1 MANALYTDTVQKV
14 YIAYY
19 GRAADPVG
27 LASWEDAL
35 TTANGDLAS
44 IMTSFGTSAEATTLF
59 GSLSNTAKVAALY
72 QQMFGRAPDAAG
84 STYYVAQLDAGT
96 MTAASIAQNV
106 SDGST
111 GGDATILTNK
121 LAVAK
126 AYTLAVDTTAEISAY
141 AGDAAATTARTL
153 LATVDA
159 TTVTA
164 TFDVATTIAA
174 LVTTAEAATPKT
186 LALTVGVDALTGG
199 SGNDTFSAVSS
210 TLSSAKTLGTSD
222 VIDGAGGTDTLTVAV
237 AASFTGMATAG
248 SIKNIENINL
258 TNSGTVARTFDA
270 SGVTGVTG
278 YTIDATTGLVNLTD
292 LNVTPTITLSNF
304 AKAGAFSAAFATG
317 AAELT
322 GTKDA
327 MTFTISALGTVEN
340 AATSATEQKIVT
352 ATLTDIET
360 VNVAATGDNVIA
372 LSGTDMKKLVVTG
385 AGNVKVTTVPT
396 STTSIDASAATGN
409 IVVDATATTATLTS
423 ISTGTGTDS
432 VTYDEVDGAANMEL
446 VGGTGT
452 DSLTLNSNGG
462 TVQYSMSGF
471 ETLALGTVTT
481 AALTMSGSN
490 TTELATLSSKST
502 VAQAVSM
509 VNMGAIDLTVN
520 SKGATVDAGDI
531 SSNHTG
537 TTVLNYTADAAS
549 VTAKTVQAPLAEMT
563 FSGTSDLTV
572 NVGAYTDNSGSDIV
586 AASTTSLA
594 INVASGKNSAATP
607 VELTVFGGDVTA
619 AKATSLTIVADGKID
634 TPTVNVAKAI
644 NATIT
649 NGANAGTMVLNA
661 AVLEELTIVSGKTF
675 DMSGSTLT
683 KVQTADLTANDGL
696 FDLVGET
703 LPAISSLTIAG
714 SGVTST
720 TASTTASSFQVGN
733 IGGDNAYAITVNA
746 SGLKGGAT
754 TGTIDTGAGYDITID
769 ANAVTGTVVLGNIGA
784 TTTGTNV
791 TVSTAGTGGVVNL
804 ATVDATGVTT
814 LTNSGASTFDV
825 GAVTSGSAAINTSNT
840 VGNVTIAAVTTT
852 AAMTLTNSGTGTY
865 TQTGA
870 LSAGITGDVVVNMAG
885 TLGVV
890 SLGAMSGKTV
900 NLDVGNTIG
909 GVNASGTITA
919 LTSATLAL
927 SQLQANVAAKA
938 TITHAGT
945 GTGLTVA
952 VTGGIL
958 ADDIVVN
965 DAATT
970 TGITV
975 TGALNTGTDTLLI
988 DADASTA
995 GTMAISIGGVTQ
1007 YATSSINVTGS
1018 AAAGTTQSITGG
1030 VGIDTIF
1037 FETDDTLTS
1046 ADTIVGGTGVD
1057 VLKLESAGSVPDSA
1071 FTNITSLE
1079 TVSLGAD
1086 ADIALGPLATAA
1098 GVKTV
1103 IVNTATTGAITLD
1116 ASTFTGALTM
1126 TATNGGTSQVTIKG
1140 GTGVDTILGDAGAVN
1155 IITAGLG
1162 LDAITLPAA
1171 GSIDTIIMTT
1181 GGAIAVDT
1189 VALFIVA
1196 SGEDELQV
1204 DLSDLNAHA
1213 LVGTLQQSNG
1223 IAAAIAVATNVGT
1236 VTALANAAGD
1246 YGAIIS
1252 DLTTIT
1258 AATAYT
1264 AATLETAIEAGAIS
1278 GGMTAGDAIL
1288 IMYDDTANSYLALLT
1303 SNTSVANGA
1312 RLSDVTVTNLLELTG
1327 VPGAETFL
1335 TTSFAIIA

>member
-1 MANALYTDTVQKV
+1 M
-14 YIAYY
+14 
-19 GRAADPVG
+19 
-27 LASWEDAL
+27 
-35 TTANGDLAS
+35 
-44 IMTSFGTSAEATTLF
+44 
-59 GSLSNTAKVAALY
+59 
-72 QQMFGRAPDAAG
+72 
-84 STYYVAQLDAGT
+84 
-96 MTAASIAQNV
+96 
-106 SDGST
+106 
-111 GGDATILTNK
+111 
-121 LAVAK
+121 AVAK

-174 LVTTAEAATPKT
+174 LVTTAEASAPKT
-186 LALTVGVDALTGG
+186 FALTVGTDAMTGG
-199 SGNDTFSAVSS
+199 TGADTFSAVSS
-210 TLSSAKTLGTSD
+210 TLSSTKTLGTSD
-222 VIDGAGGTDTLTVAV
+222 VLDGGAGADSLTVAV

-248 SIKNIENINL
+248 SIKNIETINL
-258 TNSGTVARTFDA
+258 TNSGTVSRTFDA
-270 SGVTGVTG
+270 TGVTG
-278 YTIDATTGLVNLTD
+278 ATAYVIDATTGLVNLTD
-292 LNVTPTITLSNF
+292 LDVSPTISLSNY
-304 AKAGAFSAAFATG
+304 AKAGAFSIAYKTK

-322 GTKDA
+322 GTADA
-327 MTFTISALGTVEN
+327 MAFTISGLGTVEN
-340 AATSATEQKIVT
+340 LATTATEQKIVT

-360 VNVAATGDNVIA
+360 VNLAATGDNVVA
-372 LSGTDMKKLVVTG
+372 FAGTDMKKLAITG
-385 AGNVKVTTVPT
+385 AGNVKVTGVST
-396 STTSIDASAATGN
+396 STTSVDASASTGN

-490 TTELATLSSKST
+490 TTELNTLSTKST
-502 VAQAVSM
+502 VAQTVSL
-509 VNMGAIDLTVN
+509 VNMGAIDLTMI
-520 SKGATVDAGDI
+520 SKGVTDNAGDI

-537 TTVLNYTADAAS
+537 TTVINYTADAAS

-619 AKATSLTIVADGKID
+619 AKATSLTIVAEGKID
-634 TPTVNVAKAI
+634 GPTVTVAKAI

-649 NGANAGTMVLNA
+649 NGANAGTMVLDA
-661 AVLEELTIVSGKTF
+661 AILEELTVVSGKTF
-675 DMSGSTLT
+675 NMSSAVLT

-909 GVNASGTITA
+909 G
-919 LTSATLAL
+919 
-927 SQLQANVAAKA
+927 
-938 TITHAGT
+938 
-945 GTGLTVA
+945 
-952 VTGGIL
+952 
-958 ADDIVVN
+958 
-965 DAATT
+965 
-970 TGITV
+970 
-975 TGALNTGTDTLLI
+975 
-988 DADASTA
+988 
-995 GTMAISIGGVTQ
+995 
-1007 YATSSINVTGS
+1007 
-1018 AAAGTTQSITGG
+1018 
-1030 VGIDTIF
+1030 
-1037 FETDDTLTS
+1037 
-1046 ADTIVGGTGVD
+1046 
-1057 VLKLESAGSVPDSA
+1057 
-1071 FTNITSLE
+1071 
-1079 TVSLGAD
+1079 
-1086 ADIALGPLATAA
+1086 
-1098 GVKTV
+1098 
-1103 IVNTATTGAITLD
+1103 
-1116 ASTFTGALTM
+1116 
-1126 TATNGGTSQVTIKG
+1126 
-1140 GTGVDTILGDAGAVN
+1140 
-1155 IITAGLG
+1155 
-1162 LDAITLPAA
+1162 
-1171 GSIDTIIMTT
+1171 
-1181 GGAIAVDT
+1181 
-1189 VALFIVA
+1189 ALF
-1196 SGEDELQV
+1196 
-1204 DLSDLNAHA
+1204 
-1213 LVGTLQQSNG
+1213 T
-1223 IAAAIAVATNVGT
+1223 
-1236 VTALANAAGD
+1236 
-1246 YGAIIS
+1246 
-1252 DLTTIT
+1252 
-1258 AATAYT
+1258 
-1264 AATLETAIEAGAIS
+1264 
-1278 GGMTAGDAIL
+1278 
-1288 IMYDDTANSYLALLT
+1288 
-1303 SNTSVANGA
+1303 
-1312 RLSDVTVTNLLELTG
+1312 
-1327 VPGAETFL
+1327 
-1335 TTSFAIIA
+1335 

>member
-106 SDGST
+106 SDGAA

-126 AYTLAVDTTAEISAY
+126 AYTTAVNLPAEISAY

-340 AATSATEQKIVT
+340 AATSATDQKIVT

-360 VNVAATGDNVIA
+360 VNLAATGDNVIA
-372 LSGTDMKKLVVTG
+372 LSGTDMLKLAVTG

-396 STTSIDASAATGN
+396 STTSIDASASTGN
-409 IVVDATATTATLTS
+409 IVVDSTATTATLTS

-432 VTYDEVDGAANMEL
+432 VTYDEIDGAANMEL

-520 SKGATVDAGDI
+520 SLGATVDAGDI

-549 VTAKTVQAPLAEMT
+549 VTAKTVQSPAAEMT

-572 NVGAYTDNSGSDIV
+572 NVGAYTDNSDSDIV

-607 VELTVFGGDVTA
+607 VELTVFGGAVTS

-714 SGVTST
+714 SGFTST
-720 TASTTASSFQVGN
+720 TASTTASSFQSGN
-733 IGGDNAYAITVNA
+733 LGGDNAYAITVNA

-804 ATVDATGVTT
+804 ATIDATGVTT

-825 GAVTSGSAAINTSNT
+825 GAVVSGSAAINTSNT
-840 VGNVTIAAVTTT
+840 VGNVTLAAVTTT

-870 LSAGITGDVVVNMAG
+870 LSAGVTGDVVVNMAG
-885 TLGVV
+885 TLGAV

-927 SQLQANVAAKA
+927 SQLQANATGLA
-938 TITHAGT
+938 TITHAAA
-945 GTGLTVA
+945 GTGLSIA
-952 VTGGIL
+952 LTGGIL

-965 DAATT
+965 DVSTT

-975 TGALNTGTDTLLI
+975 TGAMNTGTDTLLI

-1046 ADTIVGGTGVD
+1046 ADTVVGGTGVD
-1057 VLKLESAGSVPDSA
+1057 VLKLNSAGSVPDSA
-1071 FTNITSLE
+1071 FTNITTLE
-1079 TVSLGAD
+1079 TVSMGAD
-1086 ADIALGPLATAA
+1086 ADIVLGPLATAA

-1103 IVNTATTGAITLD
+1103 NIFDSSTGAIAID
-1116 ASTFTGALTM
+1116 ASTFTGALTI
-1126 TATNGGTSQVTIKG
+1126 TATNGGTSAVTITG

-1155 IITAGLG
+1155 IIKAGLG

-1189 VALFIVA
+1189 VATFIVA
-1196 SGEDELQV
+1196 IGEDEVQV
-1204 DLSDLNAHA
+1204 DLSDINA
-1213 LVGTLQQSNG
+1213 LLGTLQKADNSG
-1223 IAAAIAVATNVGT
+1223 VAAVVATSIALVTAACTATYDFGNAASSMVSIAGAVAYTELT
-1236 VTALANAAGD
+1236 LA
-1246 YGAIIS
+1246 
-1252 DLTTIT
+1252 
-1258 AATAYT
+1258 
-1264 AATLETAIEAGAIS
+1264 TAIELGTS
-1278 GGMTAGDAIL
+1278 GGLTAGDGFLVI
-1288 IMYDDTANSYLALLT
+1288 YDDTANSYIAYVT
-1303 SNTSVANGA
+1303 DAATTTNGQNF
-1312 RLSDVTVTNLLELTG
+1312 SDITVTNILQLTG
-1327 VPGAETFL
+1327 VTGAETFL

>member
-1 MANALYTDTVQKV
+1 MANALYTDTVQQV

-35 TTANGDLAS
+35 TTANGNLAS

-59 GSLSNTAKVAALY
+59 GSLSNTAKVNALF
-72 QQMFGRAPDAAG
+72 QQMFGRDADTAG
-84 STYYVAQLDAGT
+84 SAYYVAQLDAGT
-96 MTAASIAQNV
+96 MTAASIALNV
-106 SDGST
+106 SDGAT
-111 GGDATILTNK
+111 GDDATILTNK

-126 AYTLAVDTTAEISAY
+126 SYTTSVNTAAEISAY

-159 TTVTA
+159 TTATA
-164 TFDVATTIAA
+164 TFDVATSIAG

-186 LALTVGVDALTGG
+186 LALTIGADALTGG
-199 SGNDTFSAVSS
+199 TGNDTFTGVSS

-222 VIDGAGGTDTLTVAV
+222 VLDGAGGTDSLNVTV

-248 SIKNIENINL
+248 SVSNIENINL

-270 SGVTGVTG
+270 TGVTG
-278 YTIDATTGLVNLTD
+278 ATAYTIDATKGLVNLTD
-292 LNVTPTITLSNF
+292 LDVTPSITLSNY
-304 AKAGAFSAAFATG
+304 AKAGSFSAAFATG

-322 GTKDA
+322 GATDA
-327 MTFTISALGTVEN
+327 MTFTISALGTVED

-360 VNVAATGDNVIA
+360 VNLAATGDNVVA
-372 LSGTDMKKLVVTG
+372 LSGTDMLKLAVTG

-396 STTSIDASAATGN
+396 STTSIDASASTGN
-409 IVVDATATTATLTS
+409 IVVDSTATTSTLTS

-446 VGGTGT
+446 VGGAGT

-471 ETLALGTVTT
+471 ETLALGTITT
-481 AALTMSGSN
+481 GALTMSGSN
-490 TTELATLSSKST
+490 TTELSTLSSVST

-549 VTAKTVQAPLAEMT
+549 VTAKTVQTPAAEMT
-563 FSGTSDLTV
+563 FAGTSDLTV

-586 AASTTSLA
+586 AAAATSLA

-607 VELTVFGGDVTA
+607 AELTVFGGNVTA

-634 TPTVNVAKAI
+634 TPTVTVAKAI

-649 NGANAGTMVLNA
+649 NGANAGTMVLDA
-661 AVLEELTIVSGKTF
+661 AVLEELTVVSGKTF
-675 DMSGSTLT
+675 DMSSSVLT

-703 LPAISSLTIAG
+703 LPAISSLTVKG
-714 SGVTST
+714 SGLTSSA
-720 TASTTASSFQVGN
+720 ASTTASSFQVGN

-754 TGTIDTGAGYDITID
+754 TGTIDTGAGYDITVD

-825 GAVTSGSAAINTSNT
+825 GAVTSGSAVIDTSNT
-840 VGNVTIAAVTTT
+840 VGAVTLATVTTT
-852 AAMTLTNSGTGTY
+852 GGMTLTNSGTGAY

-870 LSAGITGDVVVNMAG
+870 LSAGVTGDVVVNMAG
-885 TLGVV
+885 TLGAV

-909 GVNASGTITA
+909 GVNASGVITA

-927 SQLQANVAAKA
+927 SQLQANGTGLA
-938 TITHAGT
+938 TITHAAA
-945 GTGLTVA
+945 GTGLTLA
-952 VTGGIL
+952 LTGGIL

-965 DAATT
+965 DVVTT

-975 TGALNTGTDTLLI
+975 TGAMNTGTDTLLI

-995 GTMAISIGGVTQ
+995 GTMAISIGGVTE
-1007 YATSSINVTGS
+1007 YATSSINVQGAT
-1018 AAAGTTQSITGG
+1018 AAGTTQSITGG

-1037 FETDDTLTS
+1037 FEVDDTLTS
-1046 ADTIVGGTGVD
+1046 ADTVVGGTGVD
-1057 VLKLESAGSVPDSA
+1057 VLKLVSAGAIVDA
-1071 FTNITSLE
+1071 DFTNVSTME
-1079 TVSLGAD
+1079 TISLGAD
-1086 ADIALGPLATAA
+1086 TDLTIGPLGTAA
-1098 GVKTV
+1098 GVTL
-1103 IVNTATTGAITLD
+1103 VNVYASTTGAIAID
-1116 ASTFTGALTM
+1116 ASTFTNALTI
-1126 TATNGGTSQVTIKG
+1126 TATNGGTGQVTITG
-1140 GTGVDTILGDAGAVN
+1140 GTGIDTILGDVGAIN
-1155 IITAGLG
+1155 IIKGGLG
-1162 LDAITLPAA
+1162 ADAITLPAA
-1171 GSIDTIIMTT
+1171 GAVDTIIMTT
-1181 GGAIAVDT
+1181 GGAIEVDT
-1189 VALFIVA
+1189 VATFVVG
-1196 SGEDELQV
+1196 SGKDIINV
-1204 DLSDLNAHA
+1204 DLSDLNA
-1213 LVGTLQQSNG
+1213 LVPTLMKSDG
-1223 IAAAIAVATNVGT
+1223 ATASAAVAAAAGT
-1236 VTALANAAGD
+1236 VTALGSAGGD
-1246 YGAIIS
+1246 YGAIVS

-1258 AATAYT
+1258 GATAYT
-1264 AATLETAIEAGAIS
+1264 AATLETAIEAGAFS
-1278 GGMTAGDAIL
+1278 GGNAAGDAIL
-1288 IMYDDTANSYLALLT
+1288 VLYDDTTSSYLAYVT
-1303 SNTSVANGA
+1303 INTAVANG
-1312 RLSDVTVTNLLELTG
+1312 SVMTDVTVTNILEITG
-1327 VPGAETFL
+1327 LAAAETFL
-1335 TTSFAIIA
+1335 TNNFAIIA